1 MRKKFFIIIMRGIL
15 VWKIPLFYKGKY
27 KKLFSFAP
35 MFEKLSLNK

>member
-1 MRKKFFIIIMRGIL
+1 MRGIL
-15 VWKIPLFYKGKY
+15 VWKIPLFYKGEY